1 MKINFY
7 LGKMMLPKTADLVMG
22 NCKPLA
28 KKIKILEL
36 ITAVNLQ
43 QKQMYDTY
51 KKTNNTNLILK
62 CLVNKLNYFLAY

>member
-28 KKIKILEL
+28 KKNKDFRINNCCKFTTE
-36 ITAVNLQ
+36 
-43 QKQMYDTY
+43 
-51 KKTNNTNLILK
+51 TN
-62 CLVNKLNYFLAY
+62 V